1 MAEAGGDGELVVH
14 HAAIDTKTLR
24 EFQTT
29 VANWIAEIHRDTDNH
44 GCIVTTPTSL
54 CGKKVIE
61 LREHCMAR
69 STEMASIRLYERQTH
84 TTAWHILR
92 RTLYFLGEGFLP
104 IFIALGMATSV
115 YFYLQ
120 NGIAPPPQLTSPT
133 PTPAPWYS
141 PTEFATI
148 AGELAGAILGTV
160 KTFGS
165 TALDA
170 TTGITNTMSK
180 LQIWAMTLCTVWL
193 VYTATLP
200 CTGLLTRARTS
211 SEKREH
217 LAILQS
223 EFAREY
229 RQRIEQALFIVLLR
243 PVLETMEHFLASSSQ
258 TAPRDMQERI
268 MDIAGTYSTNYEL
281 LYHSMLRQVEMRIR
295 AMDTATLLRSVP
307 QNAQFTTLLYQLIR
321 ESEDEFARNLMVFH
335 QGLTDISGEMK
346 GALVNT
352 IHNAYTATAQT
363 VSRKIPL
370 NIRDW
375 QISQLH

>member
-1 MAEAGGDGELVVH
+1 MAEAATVPEGNELAIH
-14 HAAIDTKTLR
+14 YGNIDTKTLR

-44 GCIVTTPTSL
+44 GCIVANPTSL

-69 STEMASIRLYERQTH
+69 STEMASIRLHERQTR
-84 TTAWHILR
+84 TTAWHIR

-104 IFIALGMATSV
+104 IFLALGMATSV

-120 NGIAPPPQLTSPT
+120 DGIVPNQLTSQPPT
-133 PTPAPWYS
+133 PVPWYS

-148 AGELAGAILGTV
+148 AGELVGAIIGTV

-165 TALDA
+165 TAIDT
-170 TTGITNTMSK
+170 TTGITNTLSK
-180 LQIWAMTLCTVWL
+180 LQIWGMTLCTLWL
-193 VYTATLP
+193 VYSATLP

-229 RQRIEQALFIVLLR
+229 RQRIEQALFIALLR

-295 AMDTATLLRSVP
+295 AMDMATLLRSVP

-335 QGLTDISGEMK
+335 QGLSDISGEMK

-352 IHNAYTATAQT
+352 IHNAYTTTAQT

-370 NIRDW
+370 NMLL
-375 QISQLH
+375 Q